1 MELNKIV
8 NNLREILDSLKK
20 EGGFVIARLS
30 KGKPWQSLFREAVSL
45 SLRARQRRAWQSQ
58 KGIASSLRSSAM
70 TTPLSLRASRKGGVA
85 ISKRDCFVAFAPRN
99 DNEEDRELKGV

>member
-45 SLRARQRRAWQSQ
+45 SLRARQRRARND
-58 KGIASSLRSSAM
+58 KNVLRSSQ
-70 TTPLSLRASRKGGVA
+70 
-85 ISKRDCFVAFAPRN
+85 
-99 DNEEDRELKGV
+99 